1 MIRLVTFD
9 AAGTLIEQR
18 LDPGALAARIVREHG
33 EDVSEHAGSQ
43 AYFELQERFREER
56 EIAERLQDKERIR
69 AVWLAM
75 VEEWIRAVGSKS
87 LNTAA
92 LLDELLRRSFS
103 GEGQAFALFE
113 DVLPTLDELDS
124 MGIVT
129 GVISN
134 WDHTLHL
141 TLERLGVSDRFA
153 FAIASLEFGAE
164 KPDPRIFHH
173 ALERGGVAAA
183 DALHV
188 GDSLED
194 DYEGA
199 LGAGLHAVL
208 LDRASA
214 APGDGVVHSL
224 RDLPRVIRAWG

>member
-33 EDVSEHAGSQ
+33 GDVSEERGSLT
-43 AYFELQERFREER
+43 YYDIQERFREER
-56 EIAERLQDKERIR
+56 ELAERLQDRSRIR
-69 AVWLAM
+69 AVWMAM
-75 VEEWIRAVGSKS
+75 VEAWAQEVGAK
-87 LNTAA
+87 TVPAPE
-92 LLDELLRRSFS
+92 LLDEFLRRSFS
-103 GEGQAFALFE
+103 GEGHAFALYE
-113 DVLPTLDELDS
+113 DVLPTLDALDR
-124 MGIVT
+124 MGVMV

-173 ALERGGVAAA
+173 ALERAGVGASE
-183 DALHV
+183 ALHV
-188 GDSLED
+188 GDSVED
-194 DYEGA
+194 DYQGA

-208 LDRASA
+208 LDREA
-214 APGDGVVHSL
+214 AEPPESGIGSL
-224 RDLPRVIRAWG
+224 RDLPRRIKAWA

>member
-33 EDVSEHAGSQ
+33 GSVSDQAGSQ

-56 EIAERLQDKERIR
+56 EIAERLQDRSRIR

-75 VEEWIRAVGSKS
+75 VEKWTKVVGEGP
-87 LNTAA
+87 LPAA
-92 LLDELLRRSFS
+92 ELLDEFIHRSFS
-103 GEGQAFALFE
+103 GEGHAFALFE

-124 MGIVT
+124 MGIVA

-173 ALERGGVAAA
+173 ALERGGFAAG

-208 LDRASA
+208 LDRASV
-214 APGDGVVHSL
+214 APGDGVVRSL